1 MTILIVGGAA
11 QGKSAFARR
20 ISPETEIVDN
30 LQDIVRE
37 AMQEG
42 KSIPKA
48 EAFRGKTVQRAGLR
62 RGAYGRHGT
71 GLAGAYRTAVL

>member
-30 LQDIVRE
+30 LQDITIIILV
-37 AMQEG
+37 ATLV
-42 KSIPKA
+42 A
-48 EAFRGKTVQRAGLR
+48 N
-62 RGAYGRHGT
+62 
-71 GLAGAYRTAVL
+71 